1 MIKNIHAQITL
12 VKYVAQDGL
21 VIGTWNCNE
30 GNKMPVSL
38 GEEGVE

>member
-1 MIKNIHAQITL
+1 ML

-21 VIGTWNCNE
+21 VIGIWNGND

-38 GEEGVE
+38 GQESR